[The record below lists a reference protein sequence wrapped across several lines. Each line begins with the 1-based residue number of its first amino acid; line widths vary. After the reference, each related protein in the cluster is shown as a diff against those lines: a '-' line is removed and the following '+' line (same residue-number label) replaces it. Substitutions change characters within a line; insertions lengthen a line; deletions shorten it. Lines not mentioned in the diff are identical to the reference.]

1 MPSRQDAR
9 TVRANRKHADECLRR
24 MYAKGWRFWTE
35 YRIDGKLPLVM
46 GRRFR
51 VTGVSGWFVFQY
63 AGRDAGGNDY
73 VECYGPFTKNSTQTS
88 GSSYA
93 FAVERVRDTERKIWA
108 NPDTWPETMGERAE
122 RLGLNQAA

>member
-1 MPSRQDAR
+1 MPSRQDSR
-9 TVRANRKHADECLRR
+9 SQRANRKFFDEKLRQ

-35 YRIDGKLPLVM
+35 YRIDGILPLVP

-51 VTGVSGWFVFQY
+51 VIGVSGWFVFQY

-73 VECYGPFTKNSTQTS
+73 VECYGPFTKSSTQIS
-88 GSSYA
+88 GSSYS
-93 FAVERVRDTERKIWA
+93 FAVDRVRETERRIWG
-108 NPDTWPETMGERAE
+108 NPDTWPETKAEAAE

>member
-1 MPSRQDAR
+1 MPSRQDGR
-9 TVRANRKHADECLRR
+9 SQRANRKSHDENVRS
-24 MYAKGWRFWTE
+24 MYTRGWRFWTE
-35 YRIDGKLPLVM
+35 YRIDGMLPLVP

-73 VECYGPFTKNSTQTS
+73 VECYGPFTRNSTQTS
-88 GSSYA
+88 GSSYS

>member
-35 YRIDGKLPLVM
+35 YRIDGILPLVP

-51 VTGVSGWFVFQY
+51 VIGVSGWFVFKY
-63 AGRDAGGNDY
+63 AGRDLSGADY
-73 VECYGPFTKNSTQTS
+73 VEGHGPFSRNSTQTS
-88 GSSYA
+88 GSSYS
-93 FAVERVRDTERKIWA
+93 FAVERVRDTERKIY
-108 NPDTWPETMGERAE
+108 PLGDTPETFADRAE